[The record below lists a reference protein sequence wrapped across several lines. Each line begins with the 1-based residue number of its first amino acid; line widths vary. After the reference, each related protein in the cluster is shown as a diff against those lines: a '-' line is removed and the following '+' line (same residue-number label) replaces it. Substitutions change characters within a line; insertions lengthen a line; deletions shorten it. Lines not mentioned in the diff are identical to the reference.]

1 MKQRSRKFRLGS
13 FVAMMFIAESAFAT
27 DPSIHECLEAT
38 ESSLALNSE
47 HQLLAER
54 AALLVCAAEA
64 CPTEIRKECL
74 RRTEANNAAI
84 PTIIFE
90 YKDAA
95 GQDLSDVRVTVD
107 GKPLTETLTGTPL
120 EVDPGAH
127 VFQFLVPNQP
137 VIERKFVLSTGQKN
151 RREVIRAVPPSGS
164 VTAVETDSKPRSHGS
179 SGLGS
184 QRIAA
189 LITGGI
195 GVAGVAVG
203 SIFGGLAMSRRTKAE
218 AACPESTCV
227 NEADSKKWD
236 DAYSAGNVS
245 TFAFVAGGVGLA
257 AGAILWFTAGPN
269 PRGKEAAQT
278 FVGVGPGM
286 VQLKG
291 AF

>member
-13 FVAMMFIAESAFAT
+13 FLATIFIAESAFAT
-27 DPSIHECLEAT
+27 DPSIHECLEAA
-38 ESSLALNSE
+38 EGSLALNSE

-54 AALLVCAAEA
+54 AALLVCASEA
-64 CPTEIRKECL
+64 CPAEIRKECL

-84 PTIIFE
+84 PTVIFE
-90 YKDAA
+90 YKDAT
-95 GQDLSDVRVTVD
+95 GQDMSDVSVTVD
-107 GKPLTETLTGTPL
+107 GQALAEKLTGTPL

-151 RREVIRAVPPSGS
+151 RREVIRAASPSSS
-164 VTAVETDSKPRSHGS
+164 VTAAETNSKPQSHGS

-189 LITGGI
+189 LVTGGI
-195 GVAGVAVG
+195 GVVGVAVG
-203 SIFGGLAMSRRTKAE
+203 SVFGALAMSRKTKAE
-218 AACPESTCV
+218 AACPESKCV
-227 NEADSKKWD
+227 NEGDSKKWD
-236 DAYSAGNVS
+236 DAYMAGNVS

-257 AGAILWFTAGPN
+257 AGAILWFTASPH
-269 PRGKEAAQT
+269 PRGNEAAQT